1 MKTFQVGNYEI
12 GAGKLTLLSGPC
24 VIESKELCLEIAGVL
39 KEICAKRGINYIF
52 KSSFDKANRSSADSF
67 RGMGM
72 DAGLEVLKCVKE
84 TYGLPVVTDVHESCQ
99 VAKVAKVVDL
109 LQIPAFLCRQ
119 TDLLQACAA
128 SGYFN
133 HN

>member
-12 GAGKLTLLSGPC
+12 GSGKLTLLSGPC

-39 KEICAKRGINYIF
+39 KELCAKRGINYIF

-72 DAGLEVLKCVKE
+72 DAGLEV
-84 TYGLPVVTDVHESCQ
+84 
-99 VAKVAKVVDL
+99 
-109 LQIPAFLCRQ
+109 
-119 TDLLQACAA
+119 
-128 SGYFN
+128 
-133 HN
+133 